1 MAGDDEQL
9 WDRRFAEKEWI
20 STPDPLLVELV
31 GPLPPGRAL
40 DVASGPGRNSLWLA
54 GSGWEV
60 TALDSSAV
68 ALRQAVARAAAAGL
82 RLQTVQADVVTWRP
96 PATAY
101 DLVIVA
107 NLHLP
112 TVDLTSLLTRLGE
125 VLRPGGHPSLHLP
138 YWLSRSIPMCVS
150 TANCPGLPPFL
161 PPQATVLDSAG
172 RIVARAT
179 LLPEH
184 LRTWSESVLF
194 LPTTSAPARYTLR
207 IGVEPQSAPT
217 SVLLY
222 LDDIATS
229 PPGL

>member
-60 TALDSSAV
+60 TALDSSVV
-68 ALRQAVARAAAAGL
+68 ALRQAVAGAAAAGL

-101 DLVIVA
+101 DLVVVA

-125 VLRPGGHPSLHLP
+125 VLRPGGHLFVVGHD
-138 YWLSRSIPMCVS
+138 V
-150 TANCPGLPPFL
+150 ANLGRHGPP
-161 PPQATVLDSAG
+161 D
-172 RIVARAT
+172 AT
-179 LLPEH
+179 LLLTVERLAAALPSGLVVERLGRL
-184 LRTWSESVLF
+184 LRPVL
-194 LPTTSAPARYTLR
+194 APGDANSDWAVLAWARR
-207 IGVEPQSAPT
+207 PDDR
-217 SVLLY
+217 
-222 LDDIATS
+222 LDIRGPRHQPVPRAS
-229 PPGL
+229 